1 MSRLPLVVLLAL
13 LLGMSAC
20 SKDSDHTPTA
30 KVAAHDAVNPCT
42 LAWDDQQ
49 VATNLRPAT
58 PAVKPAALDGDVRAG
73 LAADG
78 VCFDAGY
85 EMYTKGWKVLG
96 TRITAHQDGTADGLV
111 YSDYVPHR
119 VYLTQFD
126 AKTKLATKP
135 LPGLY
140 VPLKGCVDVTARV
153 DLAGP
158 HGVRGAYTATA
169 TYGRGCAKDTGG
181 PNSGS

>member
-13 LLGMSAC
+13 LLGPTAC
-20 SKDSDHTPTA
+20 SNDSDQAPPVKT
-30 KVAAHDAVNPCT
+30 AAHDAVNPCT

-49 VATNLRPAT
+49 VATTLRPAT

-78 VCFDAGY
+78 VCFDVSY
-85 EMYTKGWKVLG
+85 EMYTKGWKVLDS
-96 TRITAHQDGTADGLV
+96 RITAAKGGVV
-111 YSDYVPHR
+111 YSDVVPHR

-126 AKTKLATKP
+126 AKSKLVTKP

-153 DLAGP
+153 DLTGP
-158 HGVRGAYTATA
+158 HGVHGAYTATA
-169 TYGRGCAKDTGG
+169 TYGRGCATYTGG
-181 PNSGS
+181 PSSGS

>member
-1 MSRLPLVVLLAL
+1 MTRLPLTLLLAL
-13 LLGMSAC
+13 LLGLAAC
-20 SKDSDHTPTA
+20 SNDSDHTPPV

-42 LAWDDQQ
+42 LARDDQQ
-49 VATNLRPAT
+49 VATKLRPAT
-58 PAVKPAALDGDVRAG
+58 PAMKPARLDGLVGAG

-78 VCFDAGY
+78 VCFDVSY
-85 EMYTKGWKVLG
+85 EMYTKGWKVVG
-96 TRITAHQDGTADGLV
+96 SRITATKDGVV

-126 AKTKLATKP
+126 SRGASTKP

-153 DLAGP
+153 ELSGP
-158 HGVRGAYTATA
+158 HGVHGAYTATA
-169 TYGRGCAKDTGG
+169 TYGRDCAKYTGG
-181 PNSGS
+181 PSSGS